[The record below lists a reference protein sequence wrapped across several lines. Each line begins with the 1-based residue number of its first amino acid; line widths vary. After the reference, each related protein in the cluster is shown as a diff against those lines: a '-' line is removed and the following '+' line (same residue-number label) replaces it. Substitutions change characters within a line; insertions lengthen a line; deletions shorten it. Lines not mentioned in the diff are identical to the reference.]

1 MPSGVVATTRGSAW
15 ARSGRVAHLSGR
27 TCDLAAG
34 ADVLVYDAFM
44 TGEPEGARR
53 LVEGMR
59 ELHPDLP
66 IVLVATSFEPE
77 WVETAGAHRVTP
89 LAGNPTGDR
98 LATAIEA
105 AIALARSAPAD
116 GA

>member
-1 MPSGVVATTRGSAW
+1 
-15 ARSGRVAHLSGR
+15 
-27 TCDLAAG
+27 
-34 ADVLVYDAFM
+34 
-44 TGEPEGARR
+44 
-53 LVEGMR
+53 
-59 ELHPDLP
+59 
-66 IVLVATSFEPE
+66 VLVATSFEPE